1 MKKLYTAFVLL
12 LIMSQGLLAQEKI
25 IPNNHVEGKIY
36 DLQTNLPIANA
47 TIVIEFGMDKY
58 TAVTDANGKYNIK
71 TTVRYVDKEYYIK
84 VTHKNY
90 YDLNGVVFVKEYAL
104 RNFGL
109 KERIVQ
115 IPNTII
121 TDTIKEPAVTLN
133 GFASNNWT
141 ILIDVSSSMNESEKM
156 DVLKSGFKD
165 IVELFRTEDVITI
178 LLFSTKISEILPA
191 TSGSEKQKIIQ
202 AFDNIKFGGTTQ
214 GALAVESAFLS
225 ASKNYIENGNNRILI
240 FTDGMFTSGKSEYAK
255 ISKTI
260 ASYSNKNIKTSIF
273 LLGNP
278 TPYVIKNQE
287 NLAKE
292 GKGSFAVLKDIN
304 MAKQY
309 MLDEAKKVKQ

>member
-1 MKKLYTAFVLL
+1 
-12 LIMSQGLLAQEKI
+12 MSQGLLAQEKI

-84 VTHKNY
+84 VTHKDY

-121 TDTIKEPAVTLN
+121 TDTIKDPAVTLN

-141 ILIDVSSSMNESEKM
+141 ILIDISSSMNESEKM
-156 DVLKSGFKD
+156 DET
-165 IVELFRTEDVITI
+165 VEPIEYAYFYCKEKEINKFLIPNRDKVMNFEKFDSERVVIQYETIII
-178 LLFSTKISEILPA
+178 LLS
-191 TSGSEKQKIIQ
+191 
-202 AFDNIKFGGTTQ
+202 IKTGN
-214 GALAVESAFLS
+214 VM
-225 ASKNYIENGNNRILI
+225 NYIDLNKDFITDIGVVTGSGIFNSLGEHYIHLCVMVEKDEVNKWKKYILDKE
-240 FTDGMFTSGKSEYAK
+240 FK
-255 ISKTI
+255 IVQEIKEDWYQLF
-260 ASYSNKNIKTSIF
+260 YS
-273 LLGNP
+273 
-278 TPYVIKNQE
+278 
-287 NLAKE
+287 
-292 GKGSFAVLKDIN
+292 
-304 MAKQY
+304 
-309 MLDEAKKVKQ
+309 